1 MRRFFDI
8 VCSSAGLLVLSP
20 LFLMAAFLV
29 KATSKG
35 PVFFLQERIGR
46 NGKVFNLMKFRTMK
60 PVSLGP
66 KITRSGDSRITTFG
80 RLLRKTKI
88 DELPQLINVLKGDM
102 SLVGPRPEVREYV
115 AMDDPLWRK
124 VLSVRPGLTDPVT
137 LRLRNEEEVLA
148 QAADTE
154 KFYREKLL
162 GYKLRGYAEYVD
174 TACFRGDLKIIFLTA
189 ASVLF
194 PSLSPPL
201 SAEEIEKGWNRGE

>member
-1 MRRFFDI
+1 
-8 VCSSAGLLVLSP
+8 
-20 LFLMAAFLV
+20 
-29 KATSKG
+29 
-35 PVFFLQERIGR
+35 
-46 NGKVFNLMKFRTMK
+46 MKFRTMDTA
-60 PVSLGP
+60 SSGL
-66 KITRSGDSRITTFG
+66 KITRSGDSRITFSG
-80 RLLRKTKI
+80 RMLRKTKM
-88 DELPQLINVLKGDM
+88 DELPQLVNVLKGDM

-137 LRLRNEEEVLA
+137 LRLRNEEEVLS

-162 GYKLRGYAEYVD
+162 GYKLLGYAEYVD
-174 TACFRGDLKIIFLTA
+174 NACFMGDVKIIMLTA

-194 PSLSPPL
+194 TSLSPPL